1 MEWSELYGTAMKTR
15 LRHASV
21 LLGLLGLLHCGSGE
35 PSPLQLAAR
44 NSENVSLAL
53 SVGEVEGELE
63 STPSGPLAG
72 VVSVHVASYADG
84 AAEPLTYELRYD
96 YAAGVVTA
104 DGHGG
109 QLDRQSLRVL
119 GDAADRLSQEL
130 GSDDPTLPLH
140 EQMLFAALVL
150 LSESGGMPLGP
161 LTFEVDGRT
170 MNGSTNGRQAT
181 GGDEPGDV
189 TDKSL
194 ENDGVSCLQRGSTYL
209 VSFDFAGTAVIDQP
223 IVADSRSCNGMCGP
237 SCTQLTPWRMWTLD
251 CLEHDSCCSAIGDGT
266 TCWTPLGEC
275 GDEYVVAET
284 DFLRGFDPLR
294 RHCGG

>member
-1 MEWSELYGTAMKTR
+1 MVPPMKTGM
-15 LRHASV
+15 RHASV
-21 LLGLLGLLHCGSGE
+21 LLGVLGLLRCGSGE
-35 PSPLQLAAR
+35 PSPLQLGAR
-44 NSENVSLAL
+44 DSENVTLAL
-53 SVGEVEGELE
+53 SVDDVQVELE

-72 VVSVHVASYADG
+72 VVSVHVASYAG
-84 AAEPLTYELRYD
+84 EATAPLSSYALNYELRYD
-96 YAAGVVTA
+96 YAAGVVTS

-119 GDAADRLSQEL
+119 GDAADRLSHEL

-161 LTFEVDGRT
+161 LTFEMNRGETSDG
-170 MNGSTNGRQAT
+170 NSSGSKS
-181 GGDEPGDV
+181 PSSI

-194 ENDGVSCLQRGSTYL
+194 GDDGVSCLQRGSTYL
-209 VSFDFAGTAVIDQP
+209 VSFNFASTAVVDLP